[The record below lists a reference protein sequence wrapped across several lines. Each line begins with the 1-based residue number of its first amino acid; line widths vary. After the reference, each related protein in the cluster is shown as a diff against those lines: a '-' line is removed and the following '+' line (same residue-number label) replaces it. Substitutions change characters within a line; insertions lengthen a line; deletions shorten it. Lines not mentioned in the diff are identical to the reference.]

1 MTSDERRWLYT
12 GEVFHRRLGHAAHAF
27 RYPALFLCFPLS
39 RRASLANA
47 LFGYNRFN
55 LFGFHEADH
64 GDGRDAE
71 AWIRG
76 VLADA
81 GLSGLADGEVW
92 LQTQP
97 RVLGFVFNPVSFWYG
112 HDSAGGLRVVLAEVN
127 NTFGER
133 HRYLLTA
140 PDQGVIGD
148 GAELQCRKLFHVSPF
163 FPVDGEYRFRFHR
176 RDDRLT
182 VSIRY
187 DRAGEPVLKTVLTG
201 QPRPLTPPELLK
213 ALAAHGWSTLLVV
226 FRIHL
231 QALKLWRKGAVFH
244 RKPSP
249 PTLEISS

>member
-1 MTSDERRWLYT
+1 MTIDARNWLYT
-12 GEVFHRRLGHAAHAF
+12 GEVFHRRLGLAAHAF

-39 RRASLANA
+39 RRAALSNP

-55 LFGFHEADH
+55 LFSFHEADH

-71 AWIRG
+71 TWIRQ
-76 VLADA
+76 VLAEA
-81 GLSGLADGEVW
+81 GLSRLADGEVW

-97 RVLGFVFNPVSFWYG
+97 RVFGFVFNPVSFWYC
-112 HDSAGGLRVVLAEVN
+112 HDRQGDLRAVLAAVN
-127 NTFGER
+127 NTFGE
-133 HRYLLTA
+133 HHSYLLTA
-140 PDQGVIGD
+140 LDQGVIGD

-187 DRAGEPVLKTVLTG
+187 DRTGDAVLKTVLTG
-201 QPRPLTPPELLK
+201 QSRPLTSPELLK
-213 ALAAHGWSTLLVV
+213 ALAAQGWSTLLVV
-226 FRIHL
+226 IRIHL